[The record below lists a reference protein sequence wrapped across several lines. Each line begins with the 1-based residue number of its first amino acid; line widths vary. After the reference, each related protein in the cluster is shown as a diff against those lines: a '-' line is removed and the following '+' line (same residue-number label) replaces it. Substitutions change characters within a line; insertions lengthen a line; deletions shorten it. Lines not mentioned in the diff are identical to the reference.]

1 MSYSCTDLAD
11 DMMEFCVD
19 IGAVTPEQAEDDE
32 LNDDAAAQANLMQ
45 NGILALLASAKQIS
59 NQAPGPVTMIEPTQP
74 PAGDAITI
82 PCTLTYPDRLMRELM
97 TTAVE
102 GGINYWCD
110 LTKRPERVTG
120 GDFDEAEDMNV
131 ITFEADIHD
140 GPVACDHP
148 DIEAAEIGRFKMD
161 AATMRQGIARLLAP
175 DAQVSPATKNCVL
188 LMGIDAEADQGDAE
202 TADAIVQFAVFGEI
216 VFG

>member
-82 PCTLTYPDRLMRELM
+82 PCTLTYPDRLMRDLM

-102 GGINYWCD
+102 GGIGYWCD
-110 LTKRPERVTG
+110 LTKRPERMPATDEHEGLNVVS
-120 GDFDEAEDMNV
+120 FEAE
-131 ITFEADIHD
+131 IQD

-148 DIEAAEIGRFKMD
+148 DIEAAEIGRFTMD

-188 LMGIDAEADQGDAE
+188 LMGIDCEADQGDAE
-202 TADAIVQFAVFGEI
+202 TADSIVQFAVFGEL